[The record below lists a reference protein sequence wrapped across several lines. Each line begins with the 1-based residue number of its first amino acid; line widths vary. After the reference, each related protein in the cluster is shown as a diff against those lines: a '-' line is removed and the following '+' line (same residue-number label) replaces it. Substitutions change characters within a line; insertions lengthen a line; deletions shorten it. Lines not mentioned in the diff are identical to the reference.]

1 MKPGVMKALVAASS
15 CAVLAGCATTVDM
28 GGPLGHYRYHY
39 DAGVAYTTPRV
50 IYRDD
55 VTYREPAV
63 VYREP
68 VTVYR
73 APAVEYAPAVQYRTP
88 AVEYRAPAVEYRAPA
103 VVYRHPAATT
113 FSYYDHKR

>member
-1 MKPGVMKALVAASS
+1 MKPGVMKAVVAAIS
-15 CAVLAGCATTVDM
+15 CGVLAGCATTVDM

-39 DAGVAYTTPRV
+39 DAGVAYGTSPTV
-50 IYRDD
+50 IYHDG

-68 VTVYR
+68 AVTYR
-73 APAVEYAPAVQYRTP
+73 APA
-88 AVEYRAPAVEYRAPA
+88 YRAPA
-103 VVYRHPAATT
+103 VVYYRYPAATT

>member
-1 MKPGVMKALVAASS
+1 MKPGVMKAVVAAMS

-39 DAGVAYTTPRV
+39 DAGVAYSASPTV
-50 IYRDD
+50 IYRDG

-68 VTVYR
+68 
-73 APAVEYAPAVQYRTP
+73 AVV
-88 AVEYRAPAVEYRAPA
+88 YRAPA
-103 VVYRHPAATT
+103 VVYRYPAATT
-113 FSYYDHKR
+113 FSYYDHKH